1 MRGKPKLIKLTDKNG
16 NLKSPFWYIEYY
28 DGRGKRKSTG
38 CEIGKADHA
47 ANIALAAFTLE
58 RERPTAR
65 QPDQLLVAQVLK
77 DYMEEHAQ
85 HVASAERAEYCEA
98 RLMPFFGNRFAAHV
112 TPSLVNKY
120 TRECQERKESN
131 GTIRRDLEH
140 LRAALNHEVNEQRL
154 IYAPKFKL
162 PPAPEPRERIIT
174 SAEVGKL
181 LKQCVTPHLKA
192 FVQIMLLTG
201 QRPGAVES
209 LTWFQVD
216 FKERI
221 IHFEKNVKST
231 NKRARPIYIN
241 HELMGILKALHKKKT
256 IGHILEFKGKPCGN
270 VKKAFARAVE
280 RAKLEGVTRYTLRH
294 TVINN
299 LDDLKTDDKTIA
311 DIAGHTNAKTT
322 NRHYIKS
329 KVSKQKIAMEGLTTQ
344 KLRKPKK
351 GKS

>member
-1 MRGKPKLIKLTDKNG
+1 MRGKPKLIKLVDKKG

-38 CEIGKADHA
+38 CEIGKGDHA
-47 ANIALAAFTLE
+47 ANTALAAFTLE

-65 QPDQLLVAQVLK
+65 EPDKLMVAQALK
-77 DYMEEHAQ
+77 DYYEEHAQ
-85 HVASAERAEYCEA
+85 HVVSADRAGYCEA
-98 RLMPFFGNRFAAHV
+98 RLMPFFGNRFVAHV

-120 TRECQERKESN
+120 VRECQERKESN

-140 LRAALNHEVNEQRL
+140 LRAALNHEVSEQRL
-154 IYAPKFKL
+154 IYAPKFRL
-162 PPAPEPRERIIT
+162 PPAPEPRERILTATEARRLIK
-174 SAEVGKL
+174 ECK
-181 LKQCVTPHLKA
+181 TPHLKA

-201 QRPGAVES
+201 QRPGAVEN

-216 FKERI
+216 FKQRI

-241 HELMGILKALHKKKT
+241 QELMVILKTLHKKKT
-256 IGHILEFKGKPCGN
+256 IGHVLEFKGKPCGN
-270 VKKAFARAVE
+270 VKKSFARAVD
-280 RAKLEGVTRYTLRH
+280 RAKLQDVTRYTLRH

-299 LDDLKTDDKTIA
+299 LDDLQTDDKTIA
-311 DIAGHTNAKTT
+311 DIAGHTNSKTT

-329 KVSKQKIAMEGLTTQ
+329 KVSKQKAAMEGLTTQ
-344 KLRKPKK
+344 RKK
-351 GKS
+351 GKKK